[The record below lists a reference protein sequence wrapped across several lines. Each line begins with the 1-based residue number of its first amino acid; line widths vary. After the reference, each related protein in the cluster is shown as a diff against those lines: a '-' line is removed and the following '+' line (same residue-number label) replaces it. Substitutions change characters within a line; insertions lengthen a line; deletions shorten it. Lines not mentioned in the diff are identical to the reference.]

1 MPLTS
6 FQKGTLQLLIAS
18 RRSESHVAGG
28 SAINRLE
35 TSPRYSS
42 DIDFFHDLAD
52 SVLTA
57 AEADA
62 AILVQAGYQV
72 DWQLR
77 QPFLQRAEVQHG
89 GETLKLDWCYDSAFR
104 FFPVQPDPEFGYC
117 LHPADLAA
125 NKALALAGRSEIR
138 DFIDI
143 LFLHETYLSLGAI
156 CWAACGKD
164 QGFTPQSLLGFAKQH
179 MKFREAD
186 LASENLARPIVL
198 AELKEAWLKAAD
210 EAEAFF
216 ASMPPQ
222 EVGCLFLTSRHVPV
236 TPDPGT
242 PAFATALRHYGSIR
256 GAWPVIATK

>member
-6 FQKGTLQLLIAS
+6 FQKETLHLLVAT
-18 RRSESHVAGG
+18 RRPESHVAGG
-28 SAINRLE
+28 TAINRLDA
-35 TSPRYSS
+35 SPRYSA

-52 SVLTA
+52 NVVTT

-62 AILVQAGYQV
+62 ALLVQAGYQV

-77 QPFLQRAEVQHG
+77 QRFLQRAQVQRG
-89 GETLKLDWCYDSAFR
+89 GDTLKLDWCYDSAFR
-104 FFPVQPDPEFGYC
+104 FFPVQPDPELGYY

-164 QGFTPQSLLGFAKQH
+164 QGFTPQSLLDFANQH
-179 MKFREAD
+179 MKFREED

-198 AELKEAWLKAAD
+198 TELKVAWLKAAD

-216 ASMPPQ
+216 VRMPPQ
-222 EVGCLFLTSRHVPV
+222 EVGCLYLTAAHVPF
-236 TPDPGT
+236 TPDPASGD
-242 PAFATALRHYGSIR
+242 FATARRHYGSIR
-256 GAWPVIATK
+256 GTWPAIAAR